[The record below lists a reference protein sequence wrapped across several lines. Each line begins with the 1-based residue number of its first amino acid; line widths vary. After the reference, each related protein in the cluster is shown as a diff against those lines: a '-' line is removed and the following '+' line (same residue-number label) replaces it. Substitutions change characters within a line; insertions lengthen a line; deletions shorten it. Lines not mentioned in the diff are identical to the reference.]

1 MSKKIIDVLI
11 VFFGIVFLFSC
22 VMIVRENVQRNKEIS
37 DFKAIADV
45 VNNTVA
51 IDATDSSDTD
61 SFVTDE
67 PDSSSDTELTPV
79 FKRNLKPIFE
89 MNSDCIGWICI
100 EGTTVDYPVMFAPSE
115 PQKYL
120 RKNFEGKYSV
130 SGIPFIQENCNL
142 DSDNVIIYGHNMKNG
157 TMFSDITA
165 YVERSYYEQHPVIEF
180 ETARGLVTYEVISV
194 MQVKNNDPWYAFIN
208 AVDEADYMARV
219 SAAMNDSIYPIESEV
234 SHERQILT
242 LSTCY
247 GKNKDDRLIV
257 IAAEQ

>member
-1 MSKKIIDVLI
+1 MKKKLLPVLTVLMLGVMIVSLVMVVSTLVRSNNEIKDFKSLADIVNNPPADSVSKKI
-11 VFFGIVFLFSC
+11 
-22 VMIVRENVQRNKEIS
+22 ENDTVTPPSEKEPI
-37 DFKAIADV
+37 F
-45 VNNTVA
+45 T
-51 IDATDSSDTD
+51 
-61 SFVTDE
+61 
-67 PDSSSDTELTPV
+67 
-79 FKRNLKPIFE
+79 RNLAPLFE
-89 MNSDCIGWICI
+89 QNTDCIGWICI
-100 EGTTVDYPVMFAPSE
+100 PNTTVDYPVMYTPAE

-120 RKNFEGKYSV
+120 RKNFEGSYSL
-130 SGIPFIQENCNL
+130 SGTPFLQENSTL
-142 DSDNVIIYGHNMKNG
+142 DCDNIVIYGHNMKNG

-165 YVERSYYEQHPVIEF
+165 YVDRSYYEQHPVIEF